1 MPRPRSRRLLLAV
14 SLAATLT
21 APSLAAA
28 TPRSRPV
35 APQASPSPLSTLRNY
50 LLHLWAE
57 IGCTADPNGIC
68 TAAAPPPQPRLDTGC
83 TADPNGRCTA
93 NPTVAA
99 PQPRLDIGC
108 GADPDGRCTG
118 NH

>member
-21 APSLAAA
+21 APSLATA

-50 LLHLWAE
+50 LVHLWAE
-57 IGCTADPNGIC
+57 IGCTADPS
-68 TAAAPPPQPRLDTGC
+68 
-83 TADPNGRCTA
+83 GRCTA

-99 PQPRLDIGC
+99 PQPRQDIGC
-108 GADPDGRCTG
+108 LIDPDGRCTA